1 MRQIVQAKKEKARA
15 RTEAR
20 ARAKEIGA
28 KEEIG
33 TTEAKEIGV
42 RAVKYGVPKD

>member
-1 MRQIVQAKKEKARA
+1 M
-15 RTEAR
+15 EAR

-33 TTEAKEIGV
+33 TREVKEIGV
-42 RAVKYGVPKD
+42 RAVKNGVPKDGVTDTEAREDNLLED